1 MKVILDIEDSKP
13 KEFLK
18 ILKELSFVRDV
29 SIVDMAT
36 NITKV
41 DDLYDNMLA
50 SEPILSIDWMK
61 KEENDVW
68 ANL

>member
-1 MKVILDIEDSKP
+1 MKVILEIEDSKP

-29 SIVDMAT
+29 SMVDMAT

-50 SEPILSIDWMK
+50 AEPILSIDWMK

>member
-29 SIVDMAT
+29 SMAT

>member
-1 MKVILDIEDSKP
+1 MKVILDIEDNKTVDY
-13 KEFLK
+13 LK

-29 SIVDMAT
+29 SLVDKKSGES
-36 NITKV
+36 KV

-50 SEPILSIDWMK
+50 SEPVLSIDWLK

-68 ANL
+68 AN

>member
-18 ILKELSFVRDV
+18 ILKELYFVKDV
-29 SIVDMAT
+29 SMVDMAT

>member
-29 SIVDMAT
+29 SMVDMET

>member
-29 SIVDMAT
+29 SMVDMAP

-41 DDLYDNMLA
+41 DDLYDSMLA

>member
-1 MKVILDIEDSKP
+1 MKVILEIEDSKP

-29 SIVDMAT
+29 SMVDMAT

>member
-1 MKVILDIEDSKP
+1 MKVILDIEDIKP
-13 KEFLK
+13 KDYLK
-18 ILKELSFVRDV
+18 ILKELSFVRNV
-29 SIVDMAT
+29 SLVDRKSGES
-36 NITKV
+36 KV

-50 SEPILSIDWMK
+50 SEPVLSIDWLK

>member
-1 MKVILDIEDSKP
+1 MKVILDIEDNKTVDY
-13 KEFLK
+13 LK

-29 SIVDMAT
+29 SLVDT
-36 NITKV
+36 KSGELKV

-50 SEPILSIDWMK
+50 SEPVLSIDWLK

>member
-1 MKVILDIEDSKP
+1 MKVILDI
-13 KEFLK
+13 
-18 ILKELSFVRDV
+18 ELSFVRDV
-29 SIVDMAT
+29 SLVDKKSGES
-36 NITKV
+36 KV

-50 SEPILSIDWMK
+50 SEPVLSIDWLK

>member
-1 MKVILDIEDSKP
+1 MKVILDIEDNKTVDY
-13 KEFLK
+13 LK

-29 SIVDMAT
+29 SLVDT
-36 NITKV
+36 KSGESKV

-50 SEPILSIDWMK
+50 SEPVLSIDWLK